1 MSVRS
6 MTGFASAP
14 IESELVKGS
23 VTVRTLNHRFLDLSV
38 HLPRRLQ
45 ALEPELRGLLQG
57 RVHRGKVEIS
67 VRAALRD
74 EKAEV
79 MVAPRPVIAGIVRGL
94 REIQAEHGL
103 EGGVCVADVAR
114 FPGALEVLDGETA
127 VDGPAS
133 GEILASVRQALAGL
147 DGMRRVE
154 GGHLEADLRRGLDAV
169 EAAASS
175 IEQVSAAGH
184 AERRAALLAKGRELC
199 AELGVDDAKLYQEVV
214 RLVDRHDVA
223 EELQRLRSHV
233 AQARGLLA
241 AEGPCGKRLDFLA
254 QELAR
259 EANTLGSKAVT
270 AAMVQ
275 EVVALKS
282 EIERVR
288 EQVQN
293 VE

>member
-1 MSVRS
+1 
-6 MTGFASAP
+6 
-14 IESELVKGS
+14 
-23 VTVRTLNHRFLDLSV
+23 
-38 HLPRRLQ
+38 
-45 ALEPELRGLLQG
+45 
-57 RVHRGKVEIS
+57 
-67 VRAALRD
+67 
-74 EKAEV
+74 
-79 MVAPRPVIAGIVRGL
+79 
-94 REIQAEHGL
+94 
-103 EGGVCVADVAR
+103 
-114 FPGALEVLDGETA
+114 
-127 VDGPAS
+127 
-133 GEILASVRQALAGL
+133 
-147 DGMRRVE
+147 MRRAE

-169 EAAASS
+169 EAAAAR
-175 IEQVSAAGH
+175 IETVSAAGQ

-199 AELGVDDAKLYQEVV
+199 AELGLEDGRLYQEVV

-233 AQARGLLA
+233 AQARELL
-241 AEGPCGKRLDFLA
+241 GTDVPSGKRLDFLA

-259 EANTLGSKAVT
+259 EANTLGSKAVS

>member
-14 IESELVKGS
+14 VETDSVKGS
-23 VTVRTLNHRFLDLSV
+23 VTVRSLNHRYLDLSV

-45 ALEPELRGLLQG
+45 GLEPELRAALQG
-57 RVHRGKVEIS
+57 RLHSGKVEVS

-103 EGGVCVADVAR
+103 EGGVSVADVAR
-114 FPGALEVLDGETA
+114 FPGAVEVLDGDTA
-127 VDGPAS
+127 VAEAATRDIVAS
-133 GEILASVRQALAGL
+133 LQQALAGL
-147 DGMRRVE
+147 DGMRRAE
-154 GGHLEADLRRGLDAV
+154 GGHMESDLRRGLDAV
-169 EAAASS
+169 EAAAER
-175 IEQVSAAGH
+175 IEALSAAGQ
-184 AERRAALLAKGRELC
+184 AERRAALLAKGKELC
-199 AELGVDDAKLYQEVV
+199 AELGLEDGKLYQEVV

-241 AEGPCGKRLDFLA
+241 IDAPSGKRLDFLA

-259 EANTLGSKAVT
+259 EANTLGSKAVS